1 MSVGLLADEVKIVQA
16 ITITA
21 GAAAATAINGTA
33 IDTAGYDGV
42 LFVVQFGAIVV
53 TAVTSI
59 KAQQDTAVGMGS
71 AADLAGSAQTVAD
84 TDDDKVFYIDI
95 KRPLEQFVRLVVSRA
110 TANAT
115 CSAMAY
121 LYRSRSRPVAHGT
134 GVAGEKFA
142 SPVEGTA

>member
-1 MSVGLLADEVKIVQA
+1 MQLLSDDVKVVQA

-21 GAAAATAINGTA
+21 GAAGLTAINGTV

-42 LFVVQFGAIVV
+42 LFVVQFGAIVAL
-53 TAVTSI
+53 AVTSI
-59 KAQQDTAVGMGS
+59 KAQQDVVVGMGA
-71 AADLAGSAQTVAD
+71 AADLAGTNQVVAD
-84 TDDDKVFYIDI
+84 TDDDKIFYIDI

-115 CSAMAY
+115 LAAMAY

-142 SPVEGTA
+142 SPIEGTA